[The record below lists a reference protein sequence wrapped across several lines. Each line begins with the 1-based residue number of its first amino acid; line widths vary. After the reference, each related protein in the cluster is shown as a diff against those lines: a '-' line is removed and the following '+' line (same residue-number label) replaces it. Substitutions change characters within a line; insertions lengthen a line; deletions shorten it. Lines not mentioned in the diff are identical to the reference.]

1 MKITNTKTGKAYQLK
16 PGTQIE
22 IERPNLFF
30 NEWGEQTTPIEL
42 PDTDANRE
50 LCGYPDM
57 LGNVQR
63 PRADIE
69 CTVQDGHFSQ
79 PARQAIL
86 GAKRKEYITTTLY
99 LNEGSFLAQVDDT
112 LVSDVFGEETIPGVN
127 TVEQAIEFCRKLAR
141 NEGTYTEQFMIFP
154 VLLEGLYSTEDG
166 NTVFRY
172 LNRYGKTDIAGFWQD
187 TSYVDVE
194 GWDFYN
200 SVDRTEKDGED
211 TIQVPAGFYISPFI
225 KANYLL
231 QRILQY
237 FGYRLLDNFF
247 TTTLPFTQ
255 MVFVNNCCDTLVNG
269 RIRLSDIVPDCT
281 CGDIL
286 NVFRKKFCCEFITDE
301 VSKTA
306 TIVLMNE
313 VLNSDSQADLTKYMT
328 GYPSGESPESYK
340 RITIQSEKESEEE
353 IDNPETLGAML
364 ANYKYL
370 YYDIVRNAYFRRAI
384 KMTHQGTGT
393 FFPSYVSEYV
403 SSSTQAYNSG
413 DNLEEEEI
421 KVPDK
426 QLCYRKALANA
437 SAEPPTVQPF
447 EALYIGGGKFSNSN
461 LLPATGEAEEGGT
474 EDTSSD
480 NENTSPML
488 AFGYH
493 RFGYPHGT
501 VGNTI
506 YTFYSNERLWEY
518 TLCYTGTD
526 GIFERFYRR
535 MDELYRNSLLN
546 VIVSLLLPDTLKQ
559 SLPSYLPI
567 TLQGQRLIPNI
578 LHFSLG
584 GKEEPVESTFYTMRL
599 YEPVSKA
606 DTPGVYARDSDIAED
621 YRWVANQSKSEIT
634 KEQYEKSTMKDRH
647 EIVFYPD
654 YPSEKY
660 ADGLQHYLQ
669 SADVRDDFQGER
681 YLHFELWLECRKV
694 DTESVL

>member
-57 LGNVQR
+57 LGNMQR

-86 GAKRKEYITTTLY
+86 GAKRKESITTTLY

-286 NVFRKKFCCEFITDE
+286 NVFRKKFCCEFVPDE
-301 VSKTA
+301 VNKTI
-306 TIVLMNE
+306 TIVTINDLLKYQPE
-313 VLNSDSQADLTKYMT
+313 TDLTPYMM
-328 GYPSGESPESYK
+328 GYPTIEAPDSYK
-340 RITIQSEKESEEE
+340 RITLQSEVEAESDTE
-353 IDNPETLGAML
+353 NPDSLSTML

-370 YYDIVRNAYFRRAI
+370 YYDVLRNAYYRRAV
-384 KMTHQGTGT
+384 KMSYRGTGGYT
-393 FFPSYVSEYV
+393 PSSLNEYV
-403 SSSTQAYNSG
+403 SSAAMAYNSG
-413 DNLEEEEI
+413 DSLEEEEVQI
-421 KVPDK
+421 PDK
-426 QLCYRKALANA
+426 QLCFRKAAANA
-437 SAEPPTVQPF
+437 STIPPTVQPF
-447 EALYIGGGKFSNSN
+447 EALYIGGVKFLNSN
-461 LLPATGEAEEGGT
+461 LLPASGESTEGGT
-474 EDTSSD
+474 EESNSE
-480 NENTSPML
+480 NEESRPML

-501 VGNTI
+501 IGTTI
-506 YTFYSNERLWEY
+506 STFYNYEKLWDY
-518 TLCYTGTD
+518 SLSYIGPD
-526 GIFERFYRR
+526 GIFEKFYRK
-535 MDELYRNSLLN
+535 MDELYRNSLLTVTAN
-546 VIVSLLLPDTLKQ
+546 LLLPDTLKQ
-559 SLPSYLPI
+559 SLSSFKPI
-567 TLQGQRLIPNI
+567 TLQGQMLLPDV
-578 LHFSLG
+578 LHFSI
-584 GKEEPVESTFYTMRL
+584 GKEEEPVESTFYTIRQ
-599 YEPVSKA
+599 YQPVSEA
-606 DTPGVYARDSDIAED
+606 ASPEVYARSSEASEE
-621 YRWVANQSKSEIT
+621 YRWVGCQSKTEIT
-634 KEQYEKSTMKDRH
+634 KEQYEKSMLKDRH
-647 EIVFYPD
+647 EVVFYPD
-654 YPSEKY
+654 YPSEQY
-660 ADGLQHYLQ
+660 VNGQRHYQQ
-669 SADVRDDFQGER
+669 SADVLDNYQGEH
-681 YLHFELWLECRKV
+681 YWHFELWLECEKY
-694 DTESVL
+694 EY